1 MESTPRTRVRKTPEG
16 RRADIAAAARDTALS
31 EGLQAVTQRAVAGQ
45 ASITPALVAHYVGSM
60 DELVADTFSAIVA
73 DELTEV
79 AALVR
84 AEATSRAAVAA
95 LLETA
100 LNGSRQDVTLV
111 WVQAWALGRRNE
123 ALADAVRRQMNDWQS
138 LIRDVVE
145 EGVRS
150 SEFRCEEPAGAAW
163 HLLAMIDGLNAHA
176 LVRWGAPAVQVS
188 SAKRAAEALL
198 GLDAGALGRSE
209 PGSGT

>member
-1 MESTPRTRVRKTPEG
+1 MESTQRTRVRKTPDG
-16 RRADIAAAARDTALS
+16 RRADIAAAAKATALG
-31 EGLQAVTQRAVAGQ
+31 EGLQAVTQRAVAVQ

-73 DELTEV
+73 EELDEV
-79 AALVR
+79 AALLR
-84 AEATSRAAVAA
+84 AERDPGAKVAA

-123 ALADAVRRQMNDWQS
+123 PLAEAVRREMNAWQS
-138 LIRDVVE
+138 LIREIVE

-150 SEFRCEEPAGAAW
+150 SVFRCEDPAEAAR

-176 LVRWGAPAVQVS
+176 LVRWGAPAVQE
-188 SAKRAAEALL
+188 SAATRAAEALL
-198 GLDAGALGRSE
+198 GLDAGGLDRTE
-209 PGSGT
+209 TPG